1 MRPPRGGGNSDARL
15 AVGLYMGWGE
25 GVNNDDRGTFMMTD
39 SKKTDDDAAQSEGD
53 AADEASKTRQ
63 ERVSDGI
70 RQGMGVLNAMKDA
83 IEETIREAKERGDL
97 SQERAKEVMKSGLA
111 KAQQGID
118 SAREAFDFVSQNEF
132 EGLRTK
138 VDELTERLLNI
149 ERKVDGEDGD
159 AKE

>member
-1 MRPPRGGGNSDARL
+1 MMSQ
-15 AVGLYMGWGE
+15 
-25 GVNNDDRGTFMMTD
+25 GTFKMTD

-53 AADEASKTRQ
+53 AADESSKTRQ

-70 RQGMGVLNAMKDA
+70 KQGMGVLNAMKDA
-83 IEETIREAKERGDL
+83 IEETIKEARERGDL

-111 KAQQGID
+111 KAQQSVE

-138 VDELTERLLNI
+138 VDELKDRVLNI
-149 ERKVDGEDGD
+149 ERKVDGENGEE
-159 AKE
+159 KE

>member
-1 MRPPRGGGNSDARL
+1 
-15 AVGLYMGWGE
+15 
-25 GVNNDDRGTFMMTD
+25 MTD
-39 SKKTDDDAAQSEGD
+39 SKTTDDAAQSEED

-63 ERVSDGI
+63 ERVSEGI

-111 KAQQGID
+111 KAQKRMD

-132 EGLRTK
+132 EALRTK
-138 VDELTERLLNI
+138 VDALKDRVLNM

-159 AKE
+159 AKK